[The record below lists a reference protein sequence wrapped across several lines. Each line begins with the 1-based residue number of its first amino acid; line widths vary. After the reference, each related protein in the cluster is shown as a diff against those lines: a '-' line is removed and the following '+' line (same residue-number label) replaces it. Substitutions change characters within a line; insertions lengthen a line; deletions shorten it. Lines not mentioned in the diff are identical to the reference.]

1 MRMKLLQKFRSVIS
15 LIKLVDSYKKRLM
28 IIGREALNWYA
39 LSPIVN
45 GELWYP
51 KSEFLEFLELNQ
63 FSNIHKQKSS
73 KSYADQIHR
82 LWTKAEILE
91 CTGDFHLAQKIKTE
105 ILKDSWEKH
114 NLKVGEY
121 VPPFIDSY
129 WLKAFGHQ
137 GCLGYFAMAQKFNI
151 IHQSRRTIIDINQA
165 HICRPIMEP
174 ILENFEHYKSING
187 DSIFNHPNLFF
198 LTEKITMLAAKKGF
212 LSLPEM
218 IELTLKAAGEKNASE
233 ILYTLSKENQDMAR
247 NLLAKLGLPKEAWF
261 VGLHVRDGWRMNER
275 NSDIE
280 SYFSSISHITRLGGW
295 VIRIGD
301 SSMRSINHLANVIE
315 IFNNSENFSILQD
328 YVLSNSK
335 FFISTTSGPS
345 VFPPL
350 FGVPM
355 LSTNMVAV
363 SKNNFSYSYLAPSLA
378 IPKVWVERVSNQD
391 VSLEDT
397 FELDLGFVE
406 YPESKTGAF
415 FTRNNTSDEILAATI
430 EMFNVLEGTPSEP
443 SVRQKSL
450 RVLRRESG
458 AVTFG
463 DFAESFLN

>member
-1 MRMKLLQKFRSVIS
+1 MNLLQKFRGVIA
-15 LIKLVDSYKKRLM
+15 LIKLVDTFKRKLKN
-28 IIGREALNWYA
+28 IGRETLHWYA

-51 KSEFLEFLELNQ
+51 KSESLEFLESNQ
-63 FSNIHKQKSS
+63 FSYIHKQKSS
-73 KSYADQIHR
+73 KSYAGQIHR

-91 CTGDFHLAQKIKTE
+91 CTGDFHLAQKIKTD
-105 ILKDSWEKH
+105 ILQDSWEKH
-114 NLKVGEY
+114 NLRVGEY

-137 GCLGYFAMAQKFNI
+137 GNLGYFAMAQKLNI

-165 HICRPIMEP
+165 NICRPIMDP
-174 ILENFEHYKSING
+174 ILENFEHYKSVNG

-198 LTEKITMLAAKKGF
+198 LTEKITMVATKKGF

-218 IELTLKAAGEKNASE
+218 MESTLKAASEINAGE
-233 ILYTLSKENQDMAR
+233 ILYTLSRENQNMAR
-247 NLLAKLGLPKEAWF
+247 NLLVKLGLPKEAWF

-275 NSDIE
+275 NADIE
-280 SYFSSISHITRLGGW
+280 SYFSSINHITRSGGW

-301 SSMRSINHLANVIE
+301 SSMRSIKHLANVIE
-315 IFNNSENFSILQD
+315 VFNDLEDFSILQD

-335 FFISTTSGPS
+335 FFIATTSGPS

-363 SKNNFSYSYLAPSLA
+363 SKNNFSYLAPSLA
-378 IPKVWVERVSNQD
+378 IPKVWVERVSNRD
-391 VSLEDT
+391 VSLEDS

-406 YPESKTGAF
+406 NSESKNGAF

-430 EMFNVLEGTPSEP
+430 EMLNVLEGISSEP
-443 SVRQKSL
+443 SVRQNSL
-450 RVLRRESG
+450 RILRRESG

>member
-1 MRMKLLQKFRSVIS
+1 MTINLLQKFRGVIA
-15 LIKLVDSYKKRLM
+15 LIKLVDSYKRRLKN
-28 IIGREALNWYA
+28 IGREALHWYV

-51 KSEFLEFLELNQ
+51 KSEFLEFLESNQ
-63 FSNIHKQKSS
+63 FSYIHKQKSS
-73 KSYADQIHR
+73 KSYAGQIHR

-91 CTGDFHLAQKIKTE
+91 CTGDFHLAQKIKTD
-105 ILKDSWEKH
+105 ILQDSWEKH

-137 GCLGYFAMAQKFNI
+137 GTLGYFAMAQKLNI

-165 HICRPIMEP
+165 NICRPIMDP
-174 ILENFEHYKSING
+174 ILKNFEHYKSING

-198 LTEKITMLAAKKGF
+198 LTEKITMLATKNGF

-218 IELTLKAAGEKNASE
+218 IELTLKAAGGINAGE
-233 ILYTLSKENQDMAR
+233 IFHTLSTENQNMAR
-247 NLLAKLGLPKEAWF
+247 NLLVKLGLPKEAWF

-275 NSDIE
+275 NADIE
-280 SYFSSISHITRLGGW
+280 SYLSSINHITRSGGW

-301 SSMRSINHLANVIE
+301 SSMRSIKHLANVIE
-315 IFNNSENFSILQD
+315 IFNNSENYSILQD

-335 FFISTTSGPS
+335 FFIGTTSGPS

-363 SKNNFSYSYLAPSLA
+363 SKNNFSYLAPSLA
-378 IPKVWVERVSNQD
+378 IPKVWVERVSNRD
-391 VSLEDT
+391 VSLEDS
-397 FELDLGFVE
+397 FELGLGFVE
-406 YPESKTGAF
+406 NSESKTGAF

-430 EMFNVLEGTPSEP
+430 EMFEVLEGTPPEP
-443 SVRQKSL
+443 SVRQSSL
-450 RVLRRESG
+450 RILRRESG

>member
-1 MRMKLLQKFRSVIS
+1 MKMNLLQKFKGVIA
-15 LIKLVDSYKKRLM
+15 LIKLVNSYKRKLM
-28 IIGREALNWYA
+28 IIGREALHWYA

-51 KSEFLEFLELNQ
+51 KSEFLEFLESNQ
-63 FSNIHKQKSS
+63 FSYIHNRKSS
-73 KSYADQIHR
+73 KSYGGQIHR

-105 ILKDSWEKH
+105 VLQESWERH

-137 GCLGYFAMAQKFNI
+137 GCLGYFAMAQKLNI
-151 IHQSRRTIIDINQA
+151 IHQSRRTIIDVNQA
-165 HICRPIMEP
+165 NICRPIMDP
-174 ILENFEHYKSING
+174 ILENFEHYRSING

-198 LTEKITMLAAKKGF
+198 LTEKITMLATTKGF

-218 IELTLKAAGEKNASE
+218 IELTLKAAGEIDASK
-233 ILYTLSKENQDMAR
+233 ILYTLSAENQNMAR
-247 NLLAKLGLPKEAWF
+247 NLLVKLGLPKEAWF

-275 NSDIE
+275 NADIE

-301 SSMRSINHLANVIE
+301 SSMRSIKHLANVIE
-315 IFNNSENFSILQD
+315 IFDNSENFLILQD

-335 FFISTTSGPS
+335 FFISTTSGPNI
-345 VFPPL
+345 FPPL

-363 SKNNFSYSYLAPSLA
+363 SKNNFSYLAPSLA
-378 IPKVWVERVSNQD
+378 IPKVWVERVSNRD

-406 YPESKTGAF
+406 YSESKNGDF

-430 EMFNVLEGTPSEP
+430 EMFNAIEGTPSEP